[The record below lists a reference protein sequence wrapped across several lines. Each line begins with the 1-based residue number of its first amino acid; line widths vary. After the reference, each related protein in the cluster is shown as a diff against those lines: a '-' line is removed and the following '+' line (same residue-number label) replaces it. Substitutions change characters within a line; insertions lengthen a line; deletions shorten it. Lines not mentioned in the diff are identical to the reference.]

1 MSAAPLVTVSRDGRV
16 ATIRLN
22 RPEKRNALNSAL
34 IAAATTSLERFR
46 DDLDTLII
54 VLTGAGPA
62 FSAGADVQELQSL
75 NEESARNFIT
85 HLHVLIDTVRS
96 LPQIVIAAIR
106 GPCLGGALELAAAC
120 DLRIAAENARFGMPE
135 VRVGIPSVI
144 EAALLPALI
153 GLGRAA
159 DLVLTGETM
168 DAAWAER
175 CGLVS
180 RVVPDAALDTE
191 ALALAH
197 RLASLSGPALRAQK
211 RLIRGWPGA
220 VIDASVQE
228 SIATFAEM
236 YRTPNPAEA
245 IAALHEG
252 RPPRF
257 VVP

>member
-135 VRVGIPSVI
+135 VRVGRLSTTTRT
-144 EAALLPALI
+144 
-153 GLGRAA
+153 GSRAA
-159 DLVLTGETM
+159 GSV
-168 DAAWAER
+168 AASAAR
-175 CGLVS
+175 APARS
-180 RVVPDAALDTE
+180 RPRAGSLGSPGVVGT
-191 ALALAH
+191 
-197 RLASLSGPALRAQK
+197 R
-211 RLIRGWPGA
+211 
-220 VIDASVQE
+220 
-228 SIATFAEM
+228 
-236 YRTPNPAEA
+236 
-245 IAALHEG
+245 
-252 RPPRF
+252 
-257 VVP
+257 

>member
-1 MSAAPLVTVSRDGRV
+1 MNAAPLVTASRDGRV

-34 IAAATTSLERFR
+34 IAAATATLARFA
-46 DDLDTLII
+46 DEIEPLVI
-54 VLTGAGPA
+54 VLSGEGPA
-62 FSAGADVQELQSL
+62 FSAGADVQELRSL
-75 NEESARNFIT
+75 NEESARDFIT
-85 HLHVLIDTVRS
+85 RLHALIATVRD

-180 RVVPDAALDTE
+180 RVVPDAALDAE
-191 ALALAH
+191 AQALAQ

-228 SIATFAEM
+228 SIAAFAEM

-245 IAALHEG
+245 IGALLEG

-257 VVP
+257 AVP